1 MNERLEAVID
11 KCNINNNKR
20 ISKITRYCIMNNIEN
35 VEHLK
40 KENARL
46 KRENKRLN
54 ALVNKLEEQNDRL
67 MSKYTNNN
75 YKIRHSKEYKAFR
88 KQVLQRDNYKC
99 TKCGE
104 TENLQIHH
112 IKPTKDYPE
121 LIMDLDNV
129 QTLCLLCHSKTDS
142 YLKKNSYFM

>member
-1 MNERLEAVID
+1 MNSL
-11 KCNINNNKR
+11 
-20 ISKITRYCIMNNIEN
+20 EN
-35 VEHLK
+35 VEQIK
-40 KENARL
+40 QDNARL
-46 KRENKRLN
+46 RRENKRLN

-67 MSKYTNNN
+67 MCKYTNNN

-99 TKCGE
+99 IKCGE

-142 YLKKNSYFM
+142 YLKK